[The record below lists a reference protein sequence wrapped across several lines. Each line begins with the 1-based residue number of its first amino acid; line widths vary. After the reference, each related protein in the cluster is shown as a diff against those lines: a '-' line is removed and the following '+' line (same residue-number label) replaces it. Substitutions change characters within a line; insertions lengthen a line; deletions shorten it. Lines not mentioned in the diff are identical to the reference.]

1 MSSSNFFQQFNEN
14 KLKGNRSKYHLL
26 LSSDENIDPNIGTSQ
41 IKNSNYEKL
50 FRVNIDSN
58 LSFENHI
65 NLLSTKARAR
75 FLNKGKR
82 KLLMKPFFKYQ
93 FSYCSLSWLFLSFT
107 LNNKINRLHDRCL
120 RRIYNGNTSS
130 FSEILEIHNSF
141 SIHHRNIQVLA
152 TELYKVGNVY
162 LRSWSVI
169 ILN

>member
-14 KLKGNRSKYHLL
+14 KLKGNTSKYHLL

-107 LNNKINRLHDRCL
+107 LNNISVKFWKYIIHFPSIIE
-120 RRIYNGNTSS
+120 IYRSLLQNYIKLVM
-130 FSEILEIHNSF
+130 FISEAG
-141 SIHHRNIQVLA
+141 Q
-152 TELYKVGNVY
+152 
-162 LRSWSVI
+162 
-169 ILN
+169 

>member
-107 LNNKINRLHDRCL
+107 LNNISVKFWKYIIHFPSIIE
-120 RRIYNGNTSS
+120 IYRSLLQNYIKLVM
-130 FSEILEIHNSF
+130 FISEAG
-141 SIHHRNIQVLA
+141 Q
-152 TELYKVGNVY
+152 
-162 LRSWSVI
+162 
-169 ILN
+169 